1 MITDVIWAI
10 GLVFMIE
17 GLVYLLAPHSFVEML
32 KRLAEMPIYNLR
44 MTGAIVALLGG
55 LILLAV
61 RHWA

>member
-17 GLVYLLAPHSFVEML
+17 GLVYLLAPYSFVEML
-32 KRLAEMPIYNLR
+32 KRLAEMPINGLR
-44 MTGAIVALLGG
+44 LMGAIVALLGG

-61 RHWA
+61 QHWT